1 MRGGT
6 TFLGIH
12 MPLGGQGSQLQVPSM
27 RRSPPPPSMLVTW
40 IPLGGTPD
48 GFRESARHVPVLSWV
63 AAEISAFNNQL
74 GRCIRHPLGCGERV
88 SGGGVGLR
96 AFNSWN
102 LFSLSLNSS
111 GVGRDRG
118 NA

>member
-63 AAEISAFNNQL
+63 AAEISAFPNHRC
-74 GRCIRHPLGCGERV
+74 RCIRHPLGCGGAGQWGWGWLEGLQLLEFIFIKSELLW
-88 SGGGVGLR
+88 SGEG
-96 AFNSWN
+96 
-102 LFSLSLNSS
+102 
-111 GVGRDRG
+111 
-118 NA
+118 